1 MEIALSTEERS
12 AEALSPA
19 HLDQAVAAIRN
30 DGFVVL
36 DDIIAH
42 DHLDQLRER
51 MDQDSQR
58 LIAAERWGGAGGLPG
73 HLQQGAPPFAPFV
86 HRDIVANPYVIQ
98 VSHALLGDG
107 LFNNFYSGNTNCP
120 GSGTQPL
127 HRDSDHLWPGLEQAH
142 PAAQVVVNV
151 SPHDVSEENGGVEL
165 WPGTHRIADVGSV
178 IDAET
183 EAERR
188 AVVPPVRGTAR
199 KGGVLIRDM
208 RLWHRGVPNRSDR
221 PRHMIAMIHNIR
233 WFHRSRVVTFAR
245 GCESA
250 FPDCALD
257 HNAVFS
263 DEPIDYLSLGTG

>member
-1 MEIALSTEERS
+1 MEITLSARERS
-12 AEALSPA
+12 AEALSAA
-19 HLDQAVAAIRN
+19 HLDRAVAAIRN
-30 DGFVVL
+30 DGYVVL
-36 DDIIAH
+36 EEIIAH

-86 HRDIVANPYVIQ
+86 HRDIVANPFVIQ

-107 LFNNFYSGNTNCP
+107 FFNNFYNGNSNCP

-151 SPHDVSEENGGVEL
+151 SPHDVSEENGSVEL
-165 WPGTHRIADVGSV
+165 WPGTHLITDVGSV
-178 IDAET
+178 PDAET
-183 EAERR
+183 EAARR
-188 AVVPPVRGTAR
+188 AVVPPVRGNAR
-199 KGGVLIRDM
+199 KGSVLMRDM

-233 WFHRSRVVTFAR
+233 WFHRSRTVTFAR

-257 HNAVFS
+257 HNAVFTE
-263 DEPIDYLSLGTG
+263 EPIDYLLLGTG

>member
-1 MEIALSTEERS
+1 MEITLSREERS

-19 HLDQAVAAIRN
+19 HLDQAVAAVR
-30 DGFVVL
+30 DEGFVVL
-36 DDIIAH
+36 EDIIAH
-42 DHLDQLRER
+42 DLLDQLRER

-73 HLQQGAPPFAPFV
+73 HLQQGPPPFAPFV
-86 HRDIVANPYVIQ
+86 HRDIVANPCVIQ

-107 LFNNFYSGNTNCP
+107 LFNNFYSGNSNCP

-151 SPHDVSEENGGVEL
+151 SPHDVFEENGSVEL

-183 EAERR
+183 EAARR
-188 AVVPPVRGTAR
+188 AVVPPVRGNAR
-199 KGGVLIRDM
+199 KGSVLIRDM

>member
-1 MEIALSTEERS
+1 MEITISTEERS

-19 HLDQAVAAIRN
+19 HLDQAVAAIRTE
-30 DGFVVL
+30 GYVVL
-36 DDIIAH
+36 EEIIAH
-42 DHLDQLRER
+42 DHLDPLRER

-73 HLQQGAPPFAPFV
+73 HLQQGPPPFAPFV
-86 HRDIVANPYVIQ
+86 HRDIVANPWVIQ
-98 VSHALLGDG
+98 VSQALLGDG
-107 LFNNFYSGNTNCP
+107 FFNNFYSGNSNCP

-127 HRDSDHLWPGLEQAH
+127 HRDSDHLWPGLAQAH

-151 SPHDVSEENGGVEL
+151 SPHDVSEENGSVEL
-165 WPGTHRIADVGSV
+165 WPGTHLIADVGSV

-183 EAERR
+183 EAARR
-188 AVVPPVRGTAR
+188 AVVPPVRGSAR
-199 KGGVLIRDM
+199 KGSVLIRDM
-208 RLWHRGVPNRSDR
+208 RLWHRGVPNPSDR

-233 WFHRSRVVTFAR
+233 WFHRSRTVTIAR

-257 HNAVFS
+257 HNAVFT